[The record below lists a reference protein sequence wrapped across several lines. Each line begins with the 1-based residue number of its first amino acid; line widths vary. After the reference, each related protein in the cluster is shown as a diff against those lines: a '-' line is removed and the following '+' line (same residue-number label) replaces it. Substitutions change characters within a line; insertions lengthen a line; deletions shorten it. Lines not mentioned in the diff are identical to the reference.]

1 MPGTDGCSSKSQ
13 AHLSVPEH
21 SKPDLVT
28 DSGSHGGLAGW
39 LCCITGV
46 GTQALGAAFLG
57 AKDRGASFYARHPP
71 SPLPFGGRVNPD

>member
-1 MPGTDGCSSKSQ
+1 MPGTDGCSSKFQ

-28 DSGSHGGLAGW
+28 GSGSHGGLAGW
-39 LCCITGV
+39 LCSITGV

-57 AKDRGASFYARHPP
+57 AKD
-71 SPLPFGGRVNPD
+71 